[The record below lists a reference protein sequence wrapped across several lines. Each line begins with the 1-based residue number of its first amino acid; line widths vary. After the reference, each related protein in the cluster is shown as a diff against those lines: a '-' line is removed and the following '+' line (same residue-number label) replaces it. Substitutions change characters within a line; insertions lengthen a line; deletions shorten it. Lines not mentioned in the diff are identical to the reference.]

1 MLGTKVVATSGMLLT
16 LLSLLLG
23 PEFWGY
29 QNGVIMLQIG
39 VLALGLGLFL
49 KINENQVETGP
60 LHLLDDIEVR
70 HQQSPPVGPS

>member
-1 MLGTKVVATSGMLLT
+1 MIGTRLVATSGMLLT

-29 QNGVIMLQIG
+29 QNGVLMLQIG

-49 KINENQVETGP
+49 KINENQVETSP

-70 HQQSPPVGPS
+70 H